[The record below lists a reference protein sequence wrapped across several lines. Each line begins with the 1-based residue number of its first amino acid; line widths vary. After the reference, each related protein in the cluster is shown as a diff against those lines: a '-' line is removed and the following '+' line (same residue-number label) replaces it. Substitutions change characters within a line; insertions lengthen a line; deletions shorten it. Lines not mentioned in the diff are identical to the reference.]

1 MIQAGHLS
9 IVTDAAVR
17 SMPSIDSG
25 IDLADIVQDLSFDG
39 KARSAMS
46 GSERFQLTKFAKS
59 AG

>member
-1 MIQAGHLS
+1 
-9 IVTDAAVR
+9 
-17 SMPSIDSG
+17 
-25 IDLADIVQDLSFDG
+25 VQDLSFDG